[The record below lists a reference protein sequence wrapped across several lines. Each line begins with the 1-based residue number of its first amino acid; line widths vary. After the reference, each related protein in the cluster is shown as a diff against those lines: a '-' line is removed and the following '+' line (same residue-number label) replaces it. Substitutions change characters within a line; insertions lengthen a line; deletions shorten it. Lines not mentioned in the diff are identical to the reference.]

1 MTTIEQ
7 VPSAMMCRGDKER
20 SRSDLED
27 RPNSR
32 AREEEV
38 E

>member
-1 MTTIEQ
+1 
-7 VPSAMMCRGDKER
+7 MMRRGEKDRER
-20 SRSDLED
+20 RSDRGE
-27 RPNSR
+27 RGERTEFR

>member
-1 MTTIEQ
+1 
-7 VPSAMMCRGDKER
+7 MMRRGEKDRER
-20 SRSDLED
+20 RSDRGE
-27 RPNSR
+27 RGAERTEFR

>member
-1 MTTIEQ
+1 
-7 VPSAMMCRGDKER
+7 MMRRGDKER
-20 SRSDLED
+20 SRERGDRDD
-27 RPNSR
+27 RPNFR

>member
-1 MTTIEQ
+1 
-7 VPSAMMCRGDKER
+7 MMRRGDKER
-20 SRSDLED
+20 SRSDRGDRDDRGD
-27 RPNSR
+27 RPVFR